1 MNGNH
6 VNDDDVDDFFF
17 AYSADSASF
26 LAHIDIHTES
36 KRQCDGVADEAKNE
50 KRSDEERKKETQ
62 QKEEEEERKKERTKE
77 KMQERKGKERK
88 RTRRRTREL
97 VVVLETNQSSFC

>member
-6 VNDDDVDDFFF
+6 VNDDDVDDFF

-50 KRSDEERKKETQ
+50 KRGDEERKKHSR
-62 QKEEEEERKKERTKE
+62 RKKKRKNARRGKE
-77 KMQERKGKERK
+77 KNESANEKSEGA
-88 RTRRRTREL
+88 RRGP
-97 VVVLETNQSSFC
+97 